1 MECFVI
7 FVVAWCWCNATESKP
22 QNVSGNIMTTQL
34 EQQIRKGIK
43 ATYMDIIR
51 FNKESDSDIKP
62 EYLVTVNIAQK
73 VAEINDQHNPDDY
86 PIRIRLEEKARRLL
100 NACRVYVPATTAD
113 ELFTL
118 NYWEE
123 LVSDILPKSKQRVD
137 IAIYD
142 NTEKPIALIEVK
154 KFTQYPKTLNKDIK
168 RNLNFL
174 GLYKQTLYK
183 SELNTSYLVFLYN
196 DKVSVKDSEITA
208 KIAELKKFYEDFI
221 ISKNIDTNITATVD
235 VYSITNS
242 LLTGD
247 DLTLPQEIQQYQFEK
262 RHHYLCILIKFNR

>member
-1 MECFVI
+1 
-7 FVVAWCWCNATESKP
+7 
-22 QNVSGNIMTTQL
+22 MTTQI
-34 EQQIRKGIK
+34 EKQIRKGIN

-51 FNKESDSDIKP
+51 FNKEQDSDIKP

-86 PIRIRLEEKARRLL
+86 PLRIKLEEKARRFL

-142 NTEKPIALIEVK
+142 NNEKPIALIEVK

-174 GLYKQTLYK
+174 GYYKQTLYK

-196 DKVSVKDSEITA
+196 DKVSVRDTEIA
-208 KIAELKKFYEDFI
+208 SKISELKKFYEDFI
-221 ISKNIDTNITATVD
+221 SDKNIDPKITTSVD

-242 LLTGD
+242 LLKGE
-247 DLTLPQEIQQYQFEK
+247 DLKLPQEIQQYQFEQ
-262 RHHYLCILIKFNR
+262 RHHYLCILIKFHQ